1 MYIPANNLTTDK
13 DEIVTFMMQFSFA
26 TIVTAKDSFPIA
38 THLPFLV
45 TRQDDTVTLSSHF
58 AKANEQWKN
67 IETVESLVI
76 FSQPH
81 AYIST
86 KNYDSPLNVP
96 TWNYISVHAYGTAS
110 IIADPAQNLQ
120 ILEATIDNYEKSY
133 RQDWDS
139 FPDKYKLNM
148 IKGIVSFQIEVRD
161 LQAKK
166 KLSQNRT
173 STEKQKIVDT
183 LMGSNEPNDH
193 LIAAYM
199 KEL

>member
-13 DEIVTFMMQFSFA
+13 NEIVAFMKQFSFA

-45 TRQDDTVTLSSHF
+45 TRQDDAVTLTSHF

-86 KNYDSPLNVP
+86 KNYDNPVNVP

-110 IIADPAQNLQ
+110 IIADPAQNFQ

-139 FPDKYKLNM
+139 FPEKYKLNM
-148 IKGIVSFQIEVRD
+148 IKGIVSFEIEVRD

-183 LMGSNEPNDH
+183 LMSSNEPNDH